1 MPLLATA
8 ARASVAAAER
18 HELWE
23 ERAAIMEYD
32 GGLQRDF
39 AEEEARRD
47 VARRWPVARSTERAN
62 TKGAGGP

>member
-1 MPLLATA
+1 MPLPAPA
-8 ARASVAAAER
+8 ARASVAPTWGEELTTAER

-32 GGLQRDF
+32 GGLRREF

-47 VARRWPVARSTERAN
+47 VTRNGGRQWPDG
-62 TKGAGGP
+62 K